1 MFKTKVGYSQN
12 PDACASG
19 AESAAMA
26 QLADA
31 KVGLLFTSC
40 VLDQEAVVKGIR
52 SVAGTHVLGCTSSA
66 AICVKDGYL
75 NSEDG
80 YSGIMSFGGDVEVGV
95 AGAAKGEGECARE
108 IGRKLACEAL
118 SQLGGA
124 EPDYFFMT
132 ASPAEEEKYIA
143 GIQDVIGDVPVFGGS
158 AADNTV
164 EGKWS
169 IICDD
174 KIFADGCAIAL
185 FASKA
190 PMANIYTGQ
199 FHESDNFGVMTK
211 VVDNRCLV
219 EIDGVPALSKYCEWT
234 GKTEEACAG
243 GNLLVETIFK
253 PLGVKDI
260 TGRVTAIRHPMA
272 ANEDKSMNIG
282 AQLIEK
288 TAVIQMEMTPDEMV
302 AANPKTVQEVDA
314 KLEGGADSYFLVHC
328 GGRRLGLQLEGKE
341 EEIYPAVKAVTGD
354 KEFLMVFTFGEYGT
368 AEHSAN
374 TVGGLSLSFTGFK
387 GYDPEVGLNGVYSG
401 GYPRLRKWTIGLDL
415 TF

>member
-1 MFKTKVGYSQN
+1 MFKTKVGYSEN
-12 PDACASG
+12 ADAFKSG
-19 AESAAMA
+19 AETAAMA

-31 KVGLLFTSC
+31 KVGLLFTSV
-40 VLDQEAVVKGIR
+40 VLDQAEVVKGIR

-75 NSEDG
+75 NKETG
-80 YSGIMSFGGDVEVGV
+80 YSGIMAFGGDVEVGV
-95 AGAAKGEGECARE
+95 AGAAKPEGGCART
-108 IGRKLACEAL
+108 IGRELAKEAL
-118 SQLGGA
+118 AQLGGA

-190 PMANIYTGQ
+190 PRCNIYTGQ
-199 FHESDNFGVMTK
+199 FKESDNFGVMTK

-219 EIDGVPALSKYCEWT
+219 EIDGEPALKKYCEWT
-234 GKTEEACAG
+234 GKDEEACAG
-243 GNLLVETIFK
+243 GNLLVETIFN

-260 TGRVTAIRHPMA
+260 VGRVTAIRHPMA
-272 ANEDKSMNIG
+272 ANEDGSMNIG

-288 TAVIQMEMTPDEMV
+288 TAVIQMELTPDEMV
-302 AANPKTVQEVDA
+302 AANPKTIKEVDEC
-314 KLEGGADSYFLVHC
+314 LGGADSYFLVHC

-341 EEIYPAVKAVTGD
+341 DQIYPAVKEVTGD

-387 GYDPEVGLNGVYSG
+387 A
-401 GYPRLRKWTIGLDL
+401 
-415 TF
+415 

>member
-1 MFKTKVGYSQN
+1 MFKTKVGYSEN
-12 PDACASG
+12 ADAFKSG
-19 AESAAMA
+19 AEAAAMA

-31 KVGLLFTSC
+31 KVGLLFTSV
-40 VLDQEAVVKGIR
+40 VLDQAEIIKGIK
-52 SVAGTHVLGCTSSA
+52 SVADTPVLGCTSSA

-75 NSEDG
+75 NAETG
-80 YSGIMSFGGDVEVGV
+80 YSGIMAFGGDDVKVGV
-95 AGAAKGEGECARE
+95 AAAAKEEGGCART
-108 IGRKLACEAL
+108 IGRKLAEEAL
-118 SQLGGA
+118 AQLDGA

-169 IICDD
+169 IFCGD

-190 PMANIYTGQ
+190 PMCNIYTGQ
-199 FHESDNFGVMTK
+199 FKESDNFGVMTK
-211 VVDNRCLV
+211 VVDDRCLV
-219 EIDGVPALSKYCEWT
+219 EIDGEPALKKYCGWT

-260 TGRVTAIRHPMA
+260 TGRVTASRHPRA
-272 ANEDKSMNIG
+272 ANEDGSMNIG

-302 AANPKTVQEVDA
+302 AANPKTVKAVDEC
-314 KLEGGADSYFLVHC
+314 LGGADSYFLVHC

-341 EEIYPAVKAVTGD
+341 EEIYPAVKEVTGD

-387 GYDPEVGLNGVYSG
+387 A
-401 GYPRLRKWTIGLDL
+401 
-415 TF
+415 